1 MHLKR
6 YLYKFGNKD
15 FSEFPF
21 GNVDGAFF
29 AFLAYPC
36 WEIVAPGIDNPNGK
50 PFCLRDL
57 NNELIKKLVVGS
69 PTPGQHTKIFKAIMQ
84 TTRYKDVKIK
94 FIESKF
100 SFEKKQQ
107 YFALTFDIPRVG
119 HYICFRGTDLTILGW
134 EENFRFSLKQPNP
147 SQIDA
152 VQYINNVTKN
162 IEGPFYIGGDSK
174 GGNLAIYAGVNISP
188 ELQDRCIKIYSID
201 GPGFY
206 SKEIYETES
215 YKRIEDKVF
224 HIIPRNSIVG
234 VCFHTPKHF
243 KVVGSRSA
251 IKVLQH
257 SPYGWSIGEDG
268 KFAYKNK
275 RSFMTFV
282 RHRTLTKWLENE
294 SEEVKQLTIDS
305 MVTALGGSDKTLLLY
320 IKHPWLIAKTIVR
333 WQKKYT
339 KEQKKTISKFSGKF
353 VKSYFG
359 SIFYYLKK
367 KHRDLSDE

>member
-1 MHLKR
+1 MYLKR
-6 YLYKFGNKD
+6 YVYTFGNKN

-29 AFLAYPC
+29 AYLSYPC
-36 WEIVAPGIDNPNGK
+36 WEIVAPTIDNPDGK
-50 PFCLRDL
+50 PFCFEDL
-57 NNELIKKLVVGS
+57 TEELIKKLVVGS
-69 PTPGQHTKIFKAIMQ
+69 PTPNQHKKLLTAIMR
-84 TTRYKDVKIK
+84 TTRYRGVKIK

-100 SFEKKQQ
+100 SYEKKQQ
-107 YFALTFDIPRVG
+107 YYALTFEIPGVG

-134 EENFRFSLKQPNP
+134 EENFRFTLKAPNP

-152 VQYINNVTKN
+152 VQYINNVIDK
-162 IEGPFYIGGDSK
+162 IDGPIYIGGHSK
-174 GGNLAIYAGVNISP
+174 GGNLAIFAGTNISR
-188 ELQDRCIKIYSID
+188 EIQDRTIKIYSID

-215 YKRIEDKVF
+215 YKHIEDKVF
-224 HIIPRNSIVG
+224 HIIPKNSIVG

-243 KVVGSRSA
+243 KVVGSRSF
-251 IKVLQH
+251 ILVLQH
-257 SPYGWSIGEDG
+257 SPYGWTIRKDG
-268 KFAYKNK
+268 KFKYKNK

-305 MVTALGGSDKTLLLY
+305 MVTALGGSDKTVLLY

-339 KEQKKTISKFSGKF
+339 KEQKKIISRFSAKF

-367 KHRDLSDE
+367 KRRDLTDE